1 MRQRYSMLIPGF
13 SLIDI
18 VTALAV
24 VAILSALA
32 YPTYMGAM
40 RRGRRLDAMAALT
53 RIQLAQEAYRAV
65 HPRYARHLTQLGW
78 PTDTP
83 LSAEGFYRLQ
93 LPGKDGPSR
102 GFVAWAEPTAK
113 RGQNL
118 DRCRRF
124 VLDQDGPDLQHT
136 TAPECWRR

>member
-1 MRQRYSMLIPGF
+1 MLLSGF

-18 VTALAV
+18 LTALAV
-24 VAILSALA
+24 IAILAALA

-40 RRGRRLDAMAALT
+40 RQGRRLDAMTALT
-53 RIQLAQEAYRAV
+53 RIQLAQEKYRAV

-78 PTDTP
+78 PVDRP

-93 LPGKDGPSR
+93 LPGKGELSQ
-102 GFVAWAEPTAK
+102 GFIAWAEPTTK
-113 RGQNL
+113 GGQNL

-124 VLDQDGPDLQHT
+124 VLDQDGPDLQQT